1 MKKIIALV
9 VSFFAA
15 LFSIQPAMA
24 SERAMQGWKL
34 IEEGAVIV
42 DVRTPAEFAQGHL
55 EHALNYPVQELDQ
68 HVAKLNKDDMIVL
81 YCRSGAR
88 VERAIQFLQSQG
100 FTKLHNAGGLAELEQ
115 AVKATQ

>member
-34 IEEGAVIV
+34 L
-42 DVRTPAEFAQGHL
+42 RKAQ
-55 EHALNYPVQELDQ
+55 
-68 HVAKLNKDDMIVL
+68 
-81 YCRSGAR
+81 
-88 VERAIQFLQSQG
+88 
-100 FTKLHNAGGLAELEQ
+100 
-115 AVKATQ
+115 